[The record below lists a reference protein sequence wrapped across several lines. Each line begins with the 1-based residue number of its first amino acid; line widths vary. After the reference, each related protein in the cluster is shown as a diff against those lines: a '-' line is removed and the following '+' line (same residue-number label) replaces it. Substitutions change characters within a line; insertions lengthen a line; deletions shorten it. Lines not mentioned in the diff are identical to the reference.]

1 MKTRNTLFLGLAA
14 ALIAVVAVPL
24 FNARLGEEL
33 VVQGSAK
40 RIPDQQITLYTW
52 MLGETPD
59 LSMTAQLL
67 DGKFAFRGKI
77 DNPPAMMRIEFEN
90 PDFECA
96 DVILADNSN
105 VSLTLV
111 TTAASPASNLVF
123 IKEISGSVTHDSYLR
138 FNDELEKTFHS
149 TIMELRKGFEGIDF
163 EKPREEWSRVDVER
177 ADRTTQQIS
186 QVRAE
191 LYLYLKQSAADNSD
205 RLVGLLALYELLLGS
220 GPDIFQSERERIAL
234 FSGLSEPLRKS
245 QLGVRYN
252 EFATQQATKN
262 AERELLALEV
272 AVGKPFKDFTQND
285 VNGNPIRASDLLS
298 PGRYV
303 LLDFWASWCAPCRA
317 EHPNLLKAYTKYHDK
332 GFDVLAVSLD
342 FDKES
347 WLEAID
353 EDGTPWIHVSDLQ
366 GWENEASTMYGVKVK
381 GIPMNFLL
389 DEKGTIVARGLR
401 ERALHDKLEELL
413 GQPE

>member
-1 MKTRNTLFLGLAA
+1 M
-14 ALIAVVAVPL
+14 
-24 FNARLGEEL
+24 
-33 VVQGSAK
+33 
-40 RIPDQQITLYTW
+40 
-52 MLGETPD
+52 
-59 LSMTAQLL
+59 
-67 DGKFAFRGKI
+67 
-77 DNPPAMMRIEFEN
+77 
-90 PDFECA
+90 
-96 DVILADNSN
+96 
-105 VSLTLV
+105 
-111 TTAASPASNLVF
+111 
-123 IKEISGSVTHDSYLR
+123 
-138 FNDELEKTFHS
+138 
-149 TIMELRKGFEGIDF
+149 
-163 EKPREEWSRVDVER
+163 
-177 ADRTTQQIS
+177 
-186 QVRAE
+186 
-191 LYLYLKQSAADNSD
+191 
-205 RLVGLLALYELLLGS
+205 ALYELLLGS

-298 PGRYV
+298 PGRYI

-366 GWENEASTMYGVKVK
+366 GWKNEASTMYGVKVK

-389 DEKGTIVARGLR
+389 DEEGTIAARGLR